1 MVRQDDQSIA
11 AVGVTSS
18 VSKGVE
24 YRQGLAALSEH
35 DVTAITKRKRML
47 KPRTGVAYTGSLNGN
62 N

>member
-24 YRQGLAALSEH
+24 YRQGLAALGEH
-35 DVTAITKRKRML
+35 DLTAITKRKMN
-47 KPRTGVAYTGSLNGN
+47 A
-62 N
+62 